1 MSIPKQP
8 RQLMINIMYLVLTAL
23 LALNVSAEI
32 FNAFK
37 VVDEGLKQANTSL
50 DESNTQLGPIIK
62 ERAKKTKETEK
73 YAERVD
79 PAREYSKELTSYIDN
94 LVTSMIDETGGYKE
108 LSDGHKELVGKKNK
122 DVTTRILV
130 YEGKGEELHKMIDD
144 TREKF
149 MTLIDTADKASFLA
163 NVPLVIDDRS
173 WREARGK
180 SSWSDFNFRQMPLAA
195 VLPIL
200 SKIKNDAKNTEA
212 AVLNYLVKK
221 VGGEDIVLDQFQV
234 VSSPKKSY
242 VIAGETFETDIFLS
256 ASAGTSN
263 VGIDISVNGRSLDVE
278 DGVAKYAVTTS
289 RTGVIPYK
297 ATISVT
303 NPVTGEAEEYIGN
316 FEYEVGLRS
325 CNVSADKMNV
335 FYIGVDNPISV
346 SAAGVSSNDLQVT
359 GSGSGI
365 KLTSTGNGKFNV
377 RVGTPGEA
385 KVTVSGG
392 GLQPTSFDFRV
403 KRIPDPVAKLTN
415 KQKGGAIPS
424 GVFKAQAG
432 VLAELESFD
441 FDARCDI
448 QGFNIVRVPRREDP
462 KIAVN
467 PGGRFR
473 AEAAAIVNQARPG
486 DRFFFENVKAKC
498 PGDPAGRNIN
508 DMVFN
513 IK

>member
-62 ERAKKTKETEK
+62 ERAKKSKDVEK

-79 PAREYSKELTSYIDN
+79 PARQYSKELTDFVDN
-94 LVTSMIDETGGYKE
+94 LVQEMIDASGGYHE
-108 LSDGHKELVGKKNK
+108 VAGHQELVGKKNK

-130 YEGKGEELHKMIDD
+130 YGGKGGELRDMINQ
-144 TREKF
+144 TRDKF
-149 MTLIDTADKASFLA
+149 VTLIDTVDRPSFEQQI
-163 NVPLVIDDRS
+163 PLVIDDES
-173 WREARGK
+173 WRKAKGK
-180 SSWSDFNFRQMPLAA
+180 SSWEDFNFRQMPLAA
-195 VLPIL
+195 TLPIL
-200 SKIKNDAKNTEA
+200 NKIKNDAKNTEA

-221 VGGEDIVLDQFQV
+221 VGGDDIVLDQFQV

-263 VGIDISVNGRSLDVE
+263 VGIDISVNGRSLPVE
-278 DGVAKYAVTTS
+278 NGVAKFSTS
-289 RTGVIPYK
+289 TNQTGVIPYK

-303 NPVTGEAEEYIGN
+303 NPVTGEVDEYIGN

-325 CNVSADKMNV
+325 CNVAADKMNV
-335 FYIGVDNPISV
+335 FYIGVDNPVSV
-346 SAAGVSSNDLQVT
+346 SAAGVSSNQLNVT
-359 GSGSGI
+359 GNGGGI
-365 KLTSTGNGKFNV
+365 SLTPTGNGKYNV
-377 RVGTPGEA
+377 KVTQPGEA
-385 KVTVSGG
+385 TITVSGG
-392 GLQPTSFDFRV
+392 GLQPTNFAFRV

-415 KQKGGAIPS
+415 KQKGGSIPN

-432 VLAELESFD
+432 LLAELENFD
-441 FDARCDI
+441 FDARCEI

-462 KIAVN
+462 QIAVN
-467 PGGRFR
+467 PGGRYR
-473 AEAAAIVNQARPG
+473 PEALSIVNQARPG

-498 PGDPAGRNIN
+498 PGDAAGRDIN

-513 IK
+513 IQ